1 MRVRQY
7 VYFALHSSTL
17 PAAEMA
23 TRLGLEPDEVSVRG
37 SRTTTP
43 PRPVT
48 HVWKI
53 VCRDRGLTVD
63 EQIDR
68 VMARLRPYRERIAA
82 LVQAITADGFE
93 YDGAV
98 LEVVR
103 HFDDA
108 DGEEE
113 RLDPPEA
120 ALQRLAGQHQLL
132 GWSLDREVLEFL
144 LATGA
149 HFDVDEYG

>member
-48 HVWKI
+48 HVWKV

-68 VMARLRPYRERIAA
+68 VMARLRPYREQIAA
-82 LVQAITADGFE
+82 LARTITADASE

-113 RLDPPEA
+113 RLDPP
-120 ALQRLAGQHQLL
+120 
-132 GWSLDREVLEFL
+132 
-144 LATGA
+144 
-149 HFDVDEYG
+149 